1 MGGIE
6 TYMVLGG
13 MTRAHAASKVA
24 DMMCDIASTCKY
36 AIVVVYLD
44 KDSKYCLWGIER
56 FDHQVVVTVSDI
68 TMFRIDDG
76 MGRIDDYWYAA
87 PQDTSNEEL
96 VRDCENMNAKDIFE
110 KYISKKMLTST
121 KYIHANDVMHVY
133 DQAWHCLMETKTETA
148 EERIGEGYVAMIY
161 SEALEG

>member
-24 DMMCDIASTCKY
+24 DMICDIASTCKY
-36 AIVVVYLD
+36 AVIVVYLD
-44 KDSKYCLWGIER
+44 KDSKYCLYGIER
-56 FDHQVVVTVSDI
+56 FDHQVLVTVSDNRL
-68 TMFRIDDG
+68 FRIDDG
-76 MGRIDDYWYAA
+76 MGRINDYWYAKA
-87 PQDTSNEEL
+87 QDINNEEY
-96 VRDCENMNAKDIFE
+96 VHDCETMSAKDIFE
-110 KYISKKMLTST
+110 KYIAKKVLAST

-148 EERIGEGYVAMIY
+148 EECIGEGYVAVVY
-161 SEALEG
+161 SEPLEG